1 MNSKLK
7 ILVDSPCEV
16 YCDYELKGKA
26 VPQSIF
32 RIELRK
38 GTYILEFKQNGNI
51 LYSQDYIMQSNDEED
66 LLKISL
72 LEIVNNTQLEETTQK
87 IEKLNVSIV
96 FHDKKYWLKNLDD
109 ETENEIRYDI
119 HNKIFD
125 VCGLL
130 HVYKGVLDEYGF
142 LEKGGLYG
150 CINKIGEIQI
160 PIKFDQINPFEN
172 PYVTTAVLNGRTVF
186 INKWGKL
193 AFENIYSSAYCYWK
207 SFCVVK
213 KDKKNGVINEKG
225 EVVVPVSYDSIEY
238 DRSGEHGFILTV
250 DKKKGLCGFDGSTII
265 PLLYDDIKTIRKGLI
280 LVRKDNLCGI
290 VNDKDEAI
298 IPMEYDNIEYCS
310 WNLYG
315 FIVTR
320 NGKMGLKG
328 TDGSAILPIEYDDI
342 QKWQYCSFLLVT
354 KNGKKGV
361 YKENGECII
370 KIKYN
375 NCKICACDSFVVS
388 IDGKEGL
395 FYNGKLILDIKYDII
410 KRLYESLILVYDGD
424 YWHIYDIQSEKFL
437 NILFNDYEEGFDN
450 QFIVSFQNY
459 YNVYDYKKREYL
471 FDKYD
476 EIKCSLNGDCYIV
489 VKDGKKGLNNV
500 EGEIIY
506 STKFDDIQVYEE
518 LVVALMNR
526 YVVIYDYDGNI
537 LMNKTYRVPPSFL
550 RGNVLGWASDECFQA
565 SPVLRNGK
573 WGCLNKDFFYLGKIK
588 NLNLLEEIVPCEYDF
603 IAYQDKTL
611 VTNAENDK
619 DQWIKYFVKQ
629 DVNGDLHYYYCE
641 YDYKEEKAIIAQEWI
656 KPNNNTYYLFFDTET
671 TGTPLNY
678 NALSSD
684 TRNWPRLVELGWILM
699 TENGEKIVEKNYII
713 KPKDFI
719 IPIESTRIHKITM
732 KMASEQGHDLSFVLD
747 EFLKDFKKAKF
758 IVGHNIEFD
767 KKIVGAELVRLSKPD
782 VMDTKEALCTME
794 SSLDFCKIPGKSGY
808 KYPKLQELYKLI
820 FGHDYEEAHNALSDI
835 EATQQCF
842 WELRKKKLI

>member
-354 KNGKKGV
+354 KNGKKG
-361 YKENGECII
+361 E
-370 KIKYN
+370 
-375 NCKICACDSFVVS
+375 
-388 IDGKEGL
+388 
-395 FYNGKLILDIKYDII
+395 
-410 KRLYESLILVYDGD
+410 
-424 YWHIYDIQSEKFL
+424 
-437 NILFNDYEEGFDN
+437 
-450 QFIVSFQNY
+450 
-459 YNVYDYKKREYL
+459 
-471 FDKYD
+471 
-476 EIKCSLNGDCYIV
+476 
-489 VKDGKKGLNNV
+489 
-500 EGEIIY
+500 
-506 STKFDDIQVYEE
+506 
-518 LVVALMNR
+518 
-526 YVVIYDYDGNI
+526 
-537 LMNKTYRVPPSFL
+537 
-550 RGNVLGWASDECFQA
+550 
-565 SPVLRNGK
+565 
-573 WGCLNKDFFYLGKIK
+573 
-588 NLNLLEEIVPCEYDF
+588 
-603 IAYQDKTL
+603 
-611 VTNAENDK
+611 
-619 DQWIKYFVKQ
+619 
-629 DVNGDLHYYYCE
+629 
-641 YDYKEEKAIIAQEWI
+641 
-656 KPNNNTYYLFFDTET
+656 
-671 TGTPLNY
+671 
-678 NALSSD
+678 
-684 TRNWPRLVELGWILM
+684 
-699 TENGEKIVEKNYII
+699 
-713 KPKDFI
+713 
-719 IPIESTRIHKITM
+719 
-732 KMASEQGHDLSFVLD
+732 
-747 EFLKDFKKAKF
+747 
-758 IVGHNIEFD
+758 
-767 KKIVGAELVRLSKPD
+767 
-782 VMDTKEALCTME
+782 
-794 SSLDFCKIPGKSGY
+794 
-808 KYPKLQELYKLI
+808 
-820 FGHDYEEAHNALSDI
+820 
-835 EATQQCF
+835 
-842 WELRKKKLI
+842 